1 MKELEKARKNQ
12 QPTSPMT
19 KKCSGLYTS
28 FVRRTSSMIRKLL
41 SKNPENAIA
50 VLKHVWDQ
58 EYKDIE
64 KKLLMDRYWKRN
76 SELGEMFLEIG
87 KGRAH
92 KNETKLSI
100 LVNKLKSKLV
110 Q

>member
-19 KKCSGLYTS
+19 KESSGLYTS
-28 FVRRTSSMIRKLL
+28 FLRRTCKLL
-41 SKNPENAIA
+41 PKNPESVIA

-64 KKLLMDRYWKRN
+64 KKPLRDRYWKRN

-87 KGRAH
+87 KGRTH
-92 KNETKLSI
+92 KNEKNCLY
-100 LVNKLKSKLV
+100 
-110 Q
+110 

>member
-19 KKCSGLYTS
+19 KKSSGLYTY

-41 SKNPENAIA
+41 PRDPESVIA

-58 EYKDIE
+58 
-64 KKLLMDRYWKRN
+64 
-76 SELGEMFLEIG
+76 
-87 KGRAH
+87 
-92 KNETKLSI
+92 
-100 LVNKLKSKLV
+100 V
-110 Q
+110 QRC

>member
-1 MKELEKARKNQ
+1 
-12 QPTSPMT
+12 MT
-19 KKCSGLYTS
+19 KKSSELYTS

-41 SKNPENAIA
+41 PKNPESVIA

-64 KKLLMDRYWKRN
+64 KKPLMDRYWKRKN
-76 SELGEMFLEIG
+76 ELGEMFLEIG

-92 KNETKLSI
+92 KNETNCLY
-100 LVNKLKSKLV
+100 
-110 Q
+110 